1 MGPGV
6 WGHWRTWYRFRTAP
20 TYKQQ
25 GEIASPPDFKQQRG
39 FTLLEI
45 IVALAVLAVA
55 LVALLTLRNRDIA
68 LQAHARHLVTA
79 TSLAKAKLEEF
90 NRVAEADH
98 TESSGDFGE
107 HYPGYAWS
115 WDVQPTPVPKWI
127 ELTVTVT
134 WPEGA
139 GQEQVALTTY
149 LSEPEGPTSTQPAR
163 L

>member
-1 MGPGV
+1 MQ
-6 WGHWRTWYRFRTAP
+6 HTS
-20 TYKQQ
+20 KKH
-25 GEIASPPDFKQQRG
+25 SG

-55 LVALLTLRNRDIA
+55 LVALLTLRNHDIA
-68 LQAHARHLVTA
+68 LQAHAQHLVTA

-90 NRVAEADH
+90 NRVAETDH

-107 HYPGYAWS
+107 HYPGYAWN
-115 WDVQPTPVPKWI
+115 WDVQPTPVPKWV

-139 GQEQVALTTY
+139 RQEQVALTTY
-149 LSEPEGPTSTQPAR
+149 VSESPESTAPPPGH